1 MVNGQWMVGHRWRKR
16 ILPYFHAPTDEFV
29 DCGKG
34 AKFEFF
40 FRAILRSS
48 AHLNHLSTRVALFSS
63 FHCK

>member
-1 MVNGQWMVGHRWRKR
+1 MVSGQWMVGHRWRKR

-29 DCGKG
+29 DCCGKG

-48 AHLNHLSTRVALFSS
+48 AHLNLSTRVALFFSIPL
-63 FHCK
+63 